1 VKLAEDIAAGTTI
14 CSILCFVLYLIA
26 ILRMPTGRRP
36 TIVPMDRFGHPLPPS
51 TNPDYRDT
59 EEEQHAR

>member
-1 VKLAEDIAAGTTI
+1 M
-14 CSILCFVLYLIA
+14 LCFILYLIA

-36 TIVPMDRFGHPLPPS
+36 TIVPMDRLGHPLPPT

-59 EEEQHAR
+59 EDEHHVR